1 MPGYGHD
8 YLGELVFF
16 HILKTINMKKIISS
30 ALIVSVLFFA
40 SCAPKDA
47 DINKNVA
54 TDVQLV
60 TPGVT
65 TDVKDG
71 VVTLTGDVKDETA
84 RTAAEDA
91 ARKVSGVKSV
101 VNSITIALP
110 PQHEPI
116 VTLSTDETLQNAAN
130 ELIREYPDVTAKVTD
145 GEIVVNGEITKAGWA
160 KLKPA
165 LEALNPKKLNSEIL
179 HIK

>member
-1 MPGYGHD
+1 
-8 YLGELVFF
+8 
-16 HILKTINMKKIISS
+16 MKKIISS
-30 ALIVSVLFFA
+30 ALIVTVLFFA
-40 SCAPKDA
+40 SCGPKDT
-47 DINKNVA
+47 DINQNVT
-54 TDVQLV
+54 TDVQAV
-60 TPGVT
+60 TPGVS

-71 VVTLTGDVKDETA
+71 VVTLTGQVKDETA

-91 ARKVSGVKSV
+91 AKKVSGVKSV
-101 VNSITIALP
+101 VNNITLAP
-110 PQHEPI
+110 PPPEPVI
-116 VTLSTDETLQNAAN
+116 TLSTDETLQNAVN

-165 LEALNPKKLNSEIL
+165 LEALNPRRLNSEIL